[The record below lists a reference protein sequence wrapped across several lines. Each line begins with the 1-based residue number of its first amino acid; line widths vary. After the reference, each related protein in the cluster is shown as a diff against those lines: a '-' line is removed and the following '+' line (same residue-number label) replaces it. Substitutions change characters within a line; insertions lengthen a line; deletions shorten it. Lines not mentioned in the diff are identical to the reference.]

1 MTNVYEVCGTYQ
13 AATGPAAFPIDIIEA
28 ADSVEAL
35 EIIAR
40 RAARLR
46 PWNRVLKLYRV
57 PFCKTDPEPWRADE
71 IEFVCDIDLGPKA

>member
-1 MTNVYEVCGTYQ
+1 MTKVYEVCGTYQ
-13 AATGPAAFPIDIIEA
+13 AATGPGVFPIDISEA
-28 ADSVEAL
+28 ADAAQAL
-35 EIIAR
+35 EIVAR

-57 PFCKTDPEPWRADE
+57 PFRKTDLAPWRDHE